1 MLEVLAGNQYWK
13 IPIMQPRYNLWLE
26 KDGEVVLSLWRVE
39 LLRAVAATGSISAA
53 AEQMKIPYR
62 TAWQKINEMET
73 RLGEKLVDT
82 QTGGHHGGGARL
94 TPAAER
100 YAAQFERFAND
111 MERFV
116 ADSFD
121 ANFDTH

>member
-1 MLEVLAGNQYWK
+1 
-13 IPIMQPRYNLWLE
+13 MQPRYNLWLE
-26 KDGEVVLSLWRVE
+26 VGGEVVLSLWRVD
-39 LLRAVAATGSISAA
+39 LLRAVGDTGSISAA

-73 RLGEKLVDT
+73 RLGVKLVDT

-94 TPAAER
+94 TPVAER
-100 YAAQFERFAND
+100 YLEQFQRFAHD

-116 ADSFD
+116 ADAFA
-121 ANFDTH
+121 ANFEGD